1 MPPTNPRIVDSC
13 QFRKNVLAEAGSCL
27 ADFDCGKGLE
37 FLIYKHILIY
47 MNEPNRLSCKGTLLL
62 SALAVLAGLAPASLS
77 FAAESAQPTAA
88 AVTAAASVVVQ
99 AREVDLAFPVE
110 ATVEA
115 VRQATVAAQVAG
127 RVLDVRVDAG
137 QRVKQG
143 ELLMRIDAREA
154 AGSDA
159 AAKASLA
166 QARAAFERTKN
177 LHAQK
182 FISKAAL
189 DQAEAA
195 YKAAEGAAASSG
207 AGLSHGTVTAP
218 MSGLVAQRHTEAG
231 EMATPGKPL
240 LTIYDPKG
248 LRVIA
253 SLPQYKLAE
262 LRKSAKARIELPEA
276 GRWIEVQRIE
286 ILPTVDPRSHTATAR
301 LYLPDN
307 VEGLV
312 PGVYARAHF
321 TVGQAKKL
329 TLPPAAL
336 LRRGEVTAVY
346 VLDDKGAARLRQ
358 VRLGEAVA
366 GGELEVLAG
375 ITSGERVSLTPQ
387 KTGIESKAAVPA
399 PVR

>member
-1 MPPTNPRIVDSC
+1 MIV
-13 QFRKNVLAEAGSCL
+13 
-27 ADFDCGKGLE
+27 
-37 FLIYKHILIY
+37 YKHILIY
-47 MNEPNRLSCKGTLLL
+47 MVIRNPLLRKGTLLL
-62 SALAVLAGLAPASLS
+62 SALVSLAGLAPASFSL
-77 FAAESAQPTAA
+77 AADAAPSAVIQL
-88 AVTAAASVVVQ
+88 
-99 AREVDLAFPVE
+99 REVDLAFPVE

-115 VRQATVAAQVAG
+115 VRQATVAAQVPG

-166 QARAAFERTKN
+166 QARAAFERTKS

-182 FISKAAL
+182 FVSKAAL

-195 YKAAEGAAASSG
+195 YKAAEGAAASAG
-207 AGLSHGTVTAP
+207 AGVSHGTVTAP
-218 MSGLVAQRHTEAG
+218 ISGLVAQRHTEAG

-262 LRKSAKARIELPEA
+262 LRKSAKARIELPES
-276 GRWIEVQRIE
+276 GRWIDVARIE

-307 VEGLV
+307 VEGVV

-321 TVGQAKKL
+321 TIGQAKKMSL
-329 TLPPAAL
+329 PAAAV

-375 ITSGERVSLTPQ
+375 LNSGERISLSPQ
-387 KTGIESKAAVPA
+387 KTGIEARAVTPAAT
-399 PVR
+399 R

>member
-1 MPPTNPRIVDSC
+1 MLI
-13 QFRKNVLAEAGSCL
+13 RKPLL
-27 ADFDCGKGLE
+27 HKGA
-37 FLIYKHILIY
+37 
-47 MNEPNRLSCKGTLLL
+47 LLL
-62 SALAVLAGLAPASLS
+62 SALVSLAGLVPANFS
-77 FAAESAQPTAA
+77 FAAEP
-88 AVTAAASVVVQ
+88 VASVLVQ
-99 AREVDLAFPVE
+99 ARDVDLAFPVE

-115 VRQATVAAQVAG
+115 VRQATVAAQVPG
-127 RVLDVRVDAG
+127 RIFDVRVDAG

-159 AAKASLA
+159 AAKATLA

-182 FISKAAL
+182 FVSQAAL

-195 YKAAEGAAASSG
+195 WKAAEGAAASSG
-207 AGLSHGTVTAP
+207 AGLSHGTVMAP
-218 MSGLVAQRHTEAG
+218 IAGLVAQRHAEAG

-240 LTIYDPKG
+240 VTLYDPKG

-253 SLPQYKLAE
+253 NLPHYKLAE
-262 LRKSAKARIELPEA
+262 LKKSARARIELPES
-276 GRWIEVQRIE
+276 GRWIEVTRIE

-307 VEGLV
+307 QEGVV
-312 PGVYARAHF
+312 PGAYARAHF
-321 TVGQAKKL
+321 TLGQANKM
-329 TLPPAAL
+329 TVPPAAV

-346 VLDDKGAARLRQ
+346 VLDDKAGARLRQ

-375 ITSGERVSLTPQ
+375 LNAGERVSLTPQ
-387 KTGIESKAAVPA
+387 KTGIEARAAAPA
-399 PVR
+399 ATR